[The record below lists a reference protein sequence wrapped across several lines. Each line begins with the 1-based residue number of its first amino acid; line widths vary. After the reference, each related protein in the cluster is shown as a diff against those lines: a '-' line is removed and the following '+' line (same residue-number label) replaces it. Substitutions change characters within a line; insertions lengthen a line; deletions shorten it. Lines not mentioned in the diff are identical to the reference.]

1 MMKEELVGGV
11 EQEGDERDDEDDEE
25 EEESFSK
32 VEESL

>member
-1 MMKEELVGGV
+1 MKEELVGGV